1 MDGCH
6 FIHTRPVARTV
17 GEQRVESPKLKYV
30 QVRDHL
36 RGLLADADPGMAVP
50 SERELVQ
57 QFGVARMT
65 VRQAVDALV
74 AEGLLERSPGRGT
87 FVAEPTLPATGIQGF
102 TEDMRRR
109 GLDTDSTTVLARVE
123 KANGGIARALGL
135 TAGDPVIHWK
145 RVRRADG
152 AAICIE
158 DTYLNEVMLPG
169 FLQAAMPAS
178 LYAVLDRRALRPTW
192 AEDVFT
198 AALATAEEAALLG
211 IEAGEPVLQISR
223 RALHR
228 NRPIAVSRSVYVAGL
243 HSAHVQYADL

>member
-1 MDGCH
+1 M
-6 FIHTRPVARTV
+6 VSTV
-17 GEQRVESPKLKYV
+17 GEQRVETPKLKYV

-36 RGLLADADPGMAVP
+36 RALLADADPGMAVP

-87 FVAEPTLPATGIQGF
+87 FVAEPVLPATGIQGF

-109 GLDTDSTTVLARVE
+109 GVDTDSITLMARVE
-123 KANGGIARALGL
+123 KANAGIARALGL
-135 TAGDPVIHWK
+135 TAGDPVIHW
-145 RVRRADG
+145 RRIRRADG
-152 AAICIE
+152 SAVCVE

-169 FLQAAMPAS
+169 FLQPAMPPS

-198 AALATAEEAALLG
+198 AALATEDDAALLG
-211 IEAGEPVLQISR
+211 VEPGDPVLHVSR

-228 NRPIAVSRSVYVAGL
+228 NRPIAVSRSVYVAAL
-243 HSAHVQYADL
+243 HSPHIQYTER

>member
-1 MDGCH
+1 MG
-6 FIHTRPVARTV
+6 TTSEAGRRSVA
-17 GEQRVESPKLKYV
+17 PKLKYV

-36 RGLLADADPGMAVP
+36 RGLLADADPGTAVP

-87 FVAEPTLPATGIQGF
+87 FVAEPALPATGIQGF
-102 TEDMRRR
+102 TEDMKRR
-109 GLDTDSTTVLARVE
+109 GLDTDSTTLLARVE
-123 KANGGIARALGL
+123 KAGGGIARALGL
-135 TAGDPVIHWK
+135 TAGDPVIHWR

-152 AAICIE
+152 VAVCVE

-169 FLQAAMPAS
+169 FLAPAMPAS
-178 LYAVLDRRALRPTW
+178 LYATLERRALRPTW

-198 AALATAEEAALLG
+198 AALATAEEAGLLG
-211 IEAGEPVLQISR
+211 IEAGDPVLHISR

-228 NRPIAVSRSVYVAGL
+228 NRPIAVSRCVYVAAL
-243 HSAHVQYADL
+243 HSAHVQYTDL